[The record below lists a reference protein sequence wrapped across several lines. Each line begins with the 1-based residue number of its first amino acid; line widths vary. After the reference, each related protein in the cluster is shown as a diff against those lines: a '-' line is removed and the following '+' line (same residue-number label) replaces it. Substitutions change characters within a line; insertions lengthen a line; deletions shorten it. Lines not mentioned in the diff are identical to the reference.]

1 MTNLLFW
8 QLTIRMG
15 IRWRNVWK
23 ERCTTTLVV
32 SIEYPASQLD
42 VFASIVTS
50 ARPNGPFGRRVLETI
65 GFLYL
70 LYRPPN
76 SPYRSYTECIIA
88 FSAFKQLGF
97 RKYCIHF
104 FFREHQSIGS
114 AVMFS
119 FPDHSWSIMLI
130 HSNPCHGKSAHEEL
144 YHKYT
149 SLWFSS
155 IH

>member
-1 MTNLLFW
+1 M
-8 QLTIRMG
+8 
-15 IRWRNVWK
+15 WK

-76 SPYRSYTECIIA
+76 SPYRSYKECIIA
-88 FSAFKQLGF
+88 FSPLTTRFQKIL
-97 RKYCIHF
+97 HSF
-104 FFREHQSIGS
+104 FFSRASEHR
-114 AVMFS
+114 FS
-119 FPDHSWSIMLI
+119 GDVFLSRPFLI
-130 HSNPCHGKSAHEEL
+130 DYADPFESMPRKISTRRTIPQIYITL
-144 YHKYT
+144 I
-149 SLWFSS
+149 F
-155 IH
+155 